1 MTQQRAPLLLVA
13 NARMPSQRAQSL
25 QVAQCAAAYER
36 AGAPTTLLHA
46 RRRDTQPM
54 DAEALMDHYD
64 VPRGARPSV
73 EALPCVDRIDSVP
86 RRMQYVPARVQEL
99 TFARAAARRVR
110 QAPPEAR
117 VLCRE
122 IDAAYQLRGRRGV
135 FLEIHRVPAG
145 RKRRQWLS
153 KVAARAAGFVAIS
166 SGVAEDL
173 LEAGVDEDS
182 ILVEH
187 DGFQP
192 ERFSELPTKAA
203 ARAELGL
210 EQDAFVVVYT
220 GGLLHWK
227 GVEVLVDAARLL
239 PKLQFVVA
247 GGMDADVSALRD
259 YAQGLANVRIEGFQ
273 APARVPLYL
282 AAGDIG
288 VVPNRS
294 RPAISSRYTSPL
306 KVFESMAAGLPMV
319 VSDLLSLRD
328 VLGPKEARFV
338 TPEDPAALARTLL
351 ELAGDEPA
359 RTAIRERLLK
369 RSLDHTWDARAT
381 RILDWMEERA

>member
-1 MTQQRAPLLLVA
+1 MTGNRAPLLLVA

-46 RRRDTQPM
+46 KRRDTQPM
-54 DAEALMDHYD
+54 AAGALMDHYD
-64 VPRGARPSV
+64 VPAGSRPRV
-73 EALPCVDRIDSVP
+73 EALDCVDRIDSVP
-86 RRMQYVPARVQEL
+86 RRLQYVPARVQEL
-99 TFARAAARRVR
+99 TFARSAARRVR

-135 FLEIHRVPAG
+135 FLEIHRVPG
-145 RKRRQWLS
+145 GHKRRQWLA
-153 KVAARAAGFVAIS
+153 KVARRAAGFVAIS

-173 LEAGVDEDS
+173 LEAGVDEES

-192 ERFSELPTKAA
+192 ERFRDLPSKDQ
-203 ARAELGL
+203 ARAELEL
-210 EQDAFVVVYT
+210 DPAAFVVVYT
-220 GGLLHWK
+220 GGLLGWK

-239 PKLQFVVA
+239 PKLQFVIA
-247 GGMDADVSALRD
+247 GGMDADVVRLRA
-259 YAQGLANVRIEGFQ
+259 YAEGLANVRIDGFQ
-273 APARVPLYL
+273 APRRVPLYL
-282 AAGDIG
+282 AAGDLG
-288 VVPNRS
+288 VVPNRAK
-294 RPAISSRYTSPL
+294 PAISSRYTSPL
-306 KVFESMAAGLPMV
+306 KVFESMAVGLPMV

-338 TPEDPAALARTLL
+338 PPEDPAALARKLL

-359 RTAIRERLLK
+359 RLALRERLLQ
-369 RSLDHTWDARAT
+369 RAQDHTWDARAA

>member
-1 MTQQRAPLLLVA
+1 MTATRAPLLLVA

-46 RRRDTQPM
+46 RRRDTAPM
-54 DAEALMDHYD
+54 EAGALMDLYA
-64 VPRGARPSV
+64 VPPGARPAV
-73 EALPCVDRIDSVP
+73 EAIPCIDQIDSVP
-86 RRMQYVPARVQEL
+86 RRMQYLPARMQEL

-110 QAPPEAR
+110 KAPPEAR

-135 FLEIHRVPAG
+135 FLEIHRVPGG
-145 RKRRQWLS
+145 RKRRQWLTR
-153 KVAARAAGFVAIS
+153 VARDAAGFVAIS

-173 LEAGVDEDS
+173 MEAGVEEES

-192 ERFSELPTKAA
+192 ERFAGLPSKAD
-203 ARAELGL
+203 ARAELGIAP
-210 EQDAFVVVYT
+210 DDFVVVYT

-227 GVEVLVDAARLL
+227 GVDVLVDAARLL
-239 PKLQFVVA
+239 PKLRFVIA
-247 GGMDADVSALRD
+247 GGMDADVEALRS
-259 YAQGLANVRIEGFQ
+259 YAGGLEHVRIDGFQ
-273 APARVPLYL
+273 PPGRVPLYL
-282 AAGDIG
+282 AAGDLG
-288 VVPNRS
+288 VVPNRAK
-294 RPAISSRYTSPL
+294 PAISSRYTSPL

-328 VLGPKEARFV
+328 VLGPKEARFA
-338 TPEDPAALARTLL
+338 TAEDPTALARVLM
-351 ELAGDEPA
+351 ELAQDEPA
-359 RTAIRERLLK
+359 RSAMSERLLK
-369 RSLDHTWDARAT
+369 RSLDHTWDARAA